1 MGSPFLKFLKPPLI
15 GICAHAPRAGK
26 TTAAEALLALG
37 SNWVRLPLAKPIKEL
52 TIDLLLQLGLDLPRA
67 ARYVYDAKEE
77 VIPELGVTSR
87 HMQRTLGTEWG
98 RQQINPRIWLDCWL
112 QEYRQATLSGL
123 PVVVD
128 DVRFP
133 DEADLIK
140 AQGGEL
146 WLIGHPT
153 GDIQQGVHASEGG
166 LVGYS
171 GFDLT
176 ISNRGTI
183 DDLVQAIQAEARL
196 RFSSW
201 ITSAGQPPADRSVL
215 DEPLP
220 ALRPAI
226 RRLLQP
232 LRRMRRS
239 RSTHASGH
247 Q

>member
-1 MGSPFLKFLKPPLI
+1 MGNHFIKPPLI

-26 TTAAEALLALG
+26 TTAACALLDLG
-37 SNWVRLPLAKPIKEL
+37 DNWTRLPLAKPIK
-52 TIDLLLQLGLDLPRA
+52 DAVVFLLLQLGLDLSRA
-67 ARYVYDAKEE
+67 YHYVYDAKEE

-98 RQQINPRIWLDCWL
+98 RQQINPRIWLDIWL
-112 QEYRQATLSGL
+112 HGYRLAGLNGQA
-123 PVVVD
+123 VVVD

-140 AQGGEL
+140 AQGGQL
-146 WLIGHPT
+146 WLIEHPT

-166 LVGYS
+166 LVGYP
-171 GFDLT
+171 GFDLK

-183 DDLVQAIQAEARL
+183 DDLVQAVQAEARL
-196 RFSSW
+196 RFPSW
-201 ITSAGQPPADRSVL
+201 AAPAGRSPATGSVL
-215 DEPLP
+215 DGPLP
-220 ALRPAI
+220 ALRTAV

-232 LRRMRRS
+232 LRSLRRS
-239 RSTHASGH
+239 RSAHAFGN

>member
-1 MGSPFLKFLKPPLI
+1 MGNLFLYPPLI

-26 TTAAEALLALG
+26 TTAAEALLGFG
-37 SNWVRLPLAKPIKEL
+37 SNWVRLPLAKPIKEI
-52 TIDLLLQLGLDLPRA
+52 TIDLLLQLGLDLSRA
-67 ARYVYDAKEE
+67 TRYVYDAKEE

-98 RQQINPRIWLDCWL
+98 RQQVNPRIWLDCWL
-112 QEYRQATLSGL
+112 QEYRRAALGGL

-146 WLIGHPT
+146 WLIEHPT

-166 LVGYS
+166 LVGYR
-171 GFDLT
+171 GFDLK

-183 DDLVQAIQAEARL
+183 DELRQIVQAEGRR
-196 RFSSW
+196 RFSAW
-201 ITSAGQPPADRSVL
+201 VAPTGRAPASRSVL

-232 LRRMRRS
+232 LRRLRRS
-239 RSTHASGH
+239 RSAHAPGH
-247 Q
+247 H